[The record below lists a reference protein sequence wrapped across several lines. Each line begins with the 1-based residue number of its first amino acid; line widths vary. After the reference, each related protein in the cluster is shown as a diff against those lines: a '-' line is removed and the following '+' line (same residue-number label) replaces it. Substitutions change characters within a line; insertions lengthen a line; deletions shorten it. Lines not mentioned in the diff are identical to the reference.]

1 MKCSKCEHVRKFNKT
16 SIKPKMLVIGLIIS
30 VMIVGAVLTFSYFPK
45 NQFYFIISQDLYK
58 KIKKITQNGTNEG
71 GNKRNWK

>member
-1 MKCSKCEHVRKFNKT
+1 LHTKIISVTCTHTFKTEGDHMKCSKCGHVRKFNKT

-45 NQFYFIISQDLYK
+45 N
-58 KIKKITQNGTNEG
+58 
-71 GNKRNWK
+71 